1 MRNKQTCDYLLSLKF
16 YFSNFVIKIT
26 IIPIE
31 INANP
36 RRDHEPIVRMKFDSL
51 IKKICKSV
59 IDSSSTSKF
68 LVFAKNDTRDIKINP
83 TIKKII
89 PIPNLI
95 FPPFMQSSLKINQ
108 ITNIKSF
115 GG

>member
-1 MRNKQTCDYLLSLKF
+1 LKQTLDYLRLLKF
-16 YFSNFVIKIT
+16 YFSNFVNKIT

-36 RRDHEPIVRMKFDSL
+36 RRDHKPIVRMNCDSL
-51 IKKICKSV
+51 IEKICKSV

-68 LVFAKNDTRDIKINP
+68 LVFAKNDTREIKINP

-95 FPPFMQSSLKINQ
+95 FPPFMQSAKN
-108 ITNIKSF
+108 
-115 GG
+115 